1 MRREDGC
8 MIIQKILIVDD
19 SSTSRMITKRC
30 LEIAGFHGIEYCEA
44 EDGLKALALLRNERV
59 DLVLSDLKMPKMDG
73 TTLIKKLKLDD
84 TTRNL
89 PVFVIS
95 SMGNDVTEGQLEIE
109 GVAGVIKKPLSPEK
123 ITATIGVLFGPNAHA
138 NTDTEE
144 DEILG
149 GIL

>member
-1 MRREDGC
+1 